1 MTDELSYE
9 AAELFRS
16 ARTGL
21 SPSGEDLSRGRRR
34 LAAAVAAGGVSL
46 GAAGTAKAGGLGSS
60 FVLAA
65 LVAGG
70 VAAGGATWWSRSR
83 PVEATAPAIVLP
95 ALEVPAAPNMVAAEV
110 APPVPMPGREVAAP
124 VVAPVRRS
132 PPPAIQASPVQ
143 AAPQL
148 EEAAP
153 VEQPPAAPVDGLARE
168 LELVRSADA
177 ALRAGDAARALT
189 IARADNVVQLAA
201 ELSAI
206 EIDALC
212 SLQRHDEARERV
224 LAFRH
229 RFPYSAL
236 AARVARSCEGG
247 AR

>member
-16 ARTGL
+16 ARAGL
-21 SPSGEDLSRGRRR
+21 SPSGEDVSRGRRR
-34 LAAAVAAGGVSL
+34 LAAAVAAGGLSV
-46 GAAGTAKAGGLGSS
+46 GAAATAKAGGLVHT

-65 LVAGG
+65 VVTAG
-70 VAAGGATWWSRSR
+70 VVAGGATWWSRSR

-95 ALEVPAAPNMVAAEV
+95 APEMPAAPNVVAADS
-110 APPVPMPGREVAAP
+110 APPPPVVALEVTPP
-124 VVAPVRRS
+124 VVAPARK
-132 PPPAIQASPVQ
+132 PAPPAIQE
-143 AAPQL
+143 APALPL
-148 EEAAP
+148 EESPAVA
-153 VEQPPAAPVDGLARE
+153 ESPPAPTTDGLARE

>member
-16 ARTGL
+16 ARAGL
-21 SPSGEDLSRGRRR
+21 SPSGEDVSRGRRR
-34 LAAAVAAGGVSL
+34 LAAVVAAGGVSV
-46 GAAGTAKAGGLGSS
+46 GATATAKAGGLVHT

-65 LVAGG
+65 VVTSG
-70 VAAGGATWWSRSR
+70 VVAGGATWWSRSR
-83 PVEATAPAIVLP
+83 PVEATTPAIVLP
-95 ALEVPAAPNMVAAEV
+95 AAETPARPNVVVADV
-110 APPVPMPGREVAAP
+110 APPPPAVTPEDAP
-124 VVAPVRRS
+124 AVVAPARKAALPPEAPPVQEAVQEAPAVEES
-132 PPPAIQASPVQ
+132 PPAPAT
-143 AAPQL
+143 
-148 EEAAP
+148 
-153 VEQPPAAPVDGLARE
+153 DGLARE

-212 SLQRHDEARERV
+212 ALQRPDEARERV
-224 LAFRH
+224 RAFRQ